1 MRMSG
6 AEAAAMAAVQSWLES
21 RGVRVDRSGSGA
33 LSFEAARDQCLVEV
47 DSSGVVRCQFGVDLA
62 ELRDLIAGSA
72 TEDLGEDELVRAARY
87 HLQTIAKPY
96 AARLTAGGFAEEYEV
111 TAEHAVIGYAH
122 PVDLSQPDQVAA
134 VLARCLEIL
143 R

>member
-1 MRMSG
+1 MSPFQAG
-6 AEAAAMAAVQSWLES
+6 AIDAVQSWLES
-21 RGVRVDRSGSGA
+21 RGVRVDRADNGGV
-33 LSFEAARDQCLVEV
+33 SFEAARDQCLVEI
-47 DSSGVVRCQFGVDLA
+47 DPAGFIRCQFGVDLD

-96 AARLTAGGFAEEYEV
+96 VPGLTSAKFSEEYEV
-111 TAEHAVIGYAH
+111 TAEHAVISYVHA
-122 PVDLSQPDQVAA
+122 VDLSTLDT
-134 VLARCLEIL
+134 VLPVLEQSLKVL